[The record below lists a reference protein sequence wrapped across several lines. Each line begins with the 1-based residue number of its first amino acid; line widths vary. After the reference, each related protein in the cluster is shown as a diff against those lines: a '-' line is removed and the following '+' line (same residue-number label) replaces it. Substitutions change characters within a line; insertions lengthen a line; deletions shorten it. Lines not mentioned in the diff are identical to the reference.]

1 MTNLNNDPKE
11 TEVDLDNEEIDDDW
25 SEFEEDEE
33 WDDDPAFDHLRD
45 EERNFIAEERERER
59 DGY

>member
-11 TEVDLDNEEIDDDW
+11 TEVDLDNEELDDDW
-25 SEFEEDEE
+25 SDFDEVEE
-33 WDDDPAFDHLRD
+33 WEEDPAFDHLRD

-59 DGY
+59 NGY